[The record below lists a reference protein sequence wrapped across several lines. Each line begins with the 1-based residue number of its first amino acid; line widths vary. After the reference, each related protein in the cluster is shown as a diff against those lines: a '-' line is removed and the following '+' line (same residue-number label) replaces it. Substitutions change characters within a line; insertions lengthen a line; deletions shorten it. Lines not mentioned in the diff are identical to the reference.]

1 MATISTS
8 IELYDRVSKPVNS
21 MISALT
27 NMCDVFESVERSMD
41 GTFNTTDI
49 EQTRKAIERAAYEVV
64 QLGSDI
70 EQADN
75 KQEEFNRTVQH
86 GQSAMGGLV
95 GKVIGLVGAYASLQ
109 SIVAA
114 MKLSDQMVQTNARL
128 TMVNESFG
136 ESVDLQQMI
145 YESAMRS
152 RGAYQTTADSV
163 AKLGLNAKDA
173 FDSTAEIVQFAENLN
188 KQFVIAG
195 TETATMEGAMTQLV
209 QALGSGALRGD
220 ELNSIFEAA
229 PNIIQTI
236 ADYMDV
242 PIGQIKAMASE
253 GQITAEIVKNAM
265 LDATAEINAQ
275 FEQMPMTWGQVWVMM
290 KNSALMSFKPVLM
303 KINEM
308 ANSEQFQVFATNAMN
323 ALGNVAMFVL
333 EILELVGQ
341 VGSFI
346 SENWSIIAPILWGIV
361 AALVVYNATM
371 GIAWL
376 TTLKNTAVT
385 IAKTVADWAECAAIF
400 ALIWAQDG
408 LNAAMAA
415 CPLSWIII
423 MIIAVIALIY
433 AVCAAIAKMTGIANS
448 GFGVITG
455 GISVV
460 IQFFKNLG
468 LAVANITLGIG
479 NAIGALASNMMT
491 AFHNAISSVQAWWY
505 DLMSTALG
513 VVESICAALNKLPFV
528 EFDFSGISAKADEYA
543 AESAK
548 AAENKEEYESVSD
561 AFAKGY
567 NTFDTFQEGWASEAL
582 ASGASWGDG
591 VMDKLSG
598 FFKGENENAFEIPEY
613 ENIFDHS
620 AYDDPVGAGGYNAG
634 QIPSDIADTA
644 TNTGKAADAMEIS
657 SEDLKYMRDIAERD
671 VVNRFTTAEIRV
683 EMTNNNSISSEM
695 DLDGVV
701 DYLVVS
707 VNDAM
712 EKAAEGVHV

>member
-1 MATISTS
+1 VATISTS